1 MRWPCLALIVA
12 LTMPGL
18 GLAQAGKG
26 PAKLQMVLLP
36 NSSPLVSFRI
46 LFNIGAASDPK
57 GKEGVAAL
65 TAAMLSE
72 GGSREMTYEQI
83 VQAMYPMASEFNHQV
98 DKEMTVFYG
107 AAHID
112 NLSKYYQ
119 IISAMLLD
127 PGWRPDDFTRL
138 KENAINFLRVNLRG
152 NNDEELGKEA
162 LYNFIYAGHP
172 YGRYNIGTVEA
183 LEKVTIEDVKTFYR
197 ENYTSANFVLGLAG
211 GHPAGFEAKV
221 RNDFGARLAAGK
233 PSSVQLS
240 EPARISGL
248 QMQIIQKD
256 TPATA
261 ISFGFPIAVT
271 RAVKDW
277 PAMLLIQSYFGQH
290 RSSNSYLYQRM
301 RQIRGLNYGDYAYIE
316 YFPRGMFQ
324 FHPDPNLGRRQQI
337 FQVWIRPVEPK
348 NGVFALRI
356 ALYELRKLVEGGL
369 SKEDFE
375 ATRLFLTKFVNVLT
389 KAQDAQLGYALDS
402 RYYGMPSF
410 TEYVRERLRK
420 LTVEDV
426 NRTVKKYLQADD
438 VKIVVVT
445 RDAEAFKSTVVD
457 NRPSPISYASPPP
470 KEILEED
477 KVIEKYSLK
486 INPSAVEVVPVD
498 RVFQR

>member
-1 MRWPCLALIVA
+1 
-12 LTMPGL
+12 
-18 GLAQAGKG
+18 
-26 PAKLQMVLLP
+26 MVLLP

-46 LFNIGAASDPK
+46 LFNVGAASDPE

-83 VQAMYPMASEFNHQV
+83 VQALYPMASEFNAQV

-107 AAHID
+107 ATHID
-112 NLSKYYQ
+112 NLSRYYQ
-119 IISAMLLD
+119 IISGMLLD
-127 PGWRPDDFTRL
+127 PGWRTDDFTRL
-138 KENAINFLRVNLRG
+138 RENAINFLKVNLRG

-172 YGRYNIGTVEA
+172 YGRYNGGTVEA
-183 LEKVTIEDVKTFYR
+183 LERLTIEDVKSFYR
-197 ENYTSANFVLGLAG
+197 ENYTSAKFVLGLAG
-211 GHPAGFEAKV
+211 GHPEGFEAKI

-233 PSSVQLS
+233 PSSLRLP
-240 EPARISGL
+240 EPAAINGL
-248 QMQIIQKD
+248 HMQIIQKD
-256 TPATA
+256 TTATA
-261 ISFGFPIAVT
+261 ISFGFPIGVT
-271 RAVKDW
+271 RADRDW

-337 FQVWIRPVEPK
+337 FQVWIRPVEPA

-356 ALYELRKLVEGGL
+356 ALYELRKLVERGL
-369 SKEDFE
+369 TTEDFE

-402 RYYGMPSF
+402 HYYGMSSF

-420 LTVEDV
+420 LTLDDV
-426 NRTVKKYLQADD
+426 NRTMKKYLQADN

-445 RDAEAFKSTVVD
+445 RDAEAFRSTVVD
-457 NRPSPISYASPPP
+457 NRPSPITYASAPPE
-470 KEILEED
+470 EILEED
-477 KVIEKYSLK
+477 RIIEKYSLE
-486 INPSAVEVVPVD
+486 IDPSSVEIVPAD

>member
-1 MRWPCLALIVA
+1 MSWPGLALIVA
-12 LTMPGL
+12 LTMPGP

-26 PAKLQMVLLP
+26 TAKPPMVLLP

-46 LFNIGAASDPK
+46 LFNIGAASDPR

-72 GGSREMTYEQI
+72 GGSREITYEQI
-83 VQAMYPMASEFNHQV
+83 VKAMYPMASEFNAQV

-107 AAHID
+107 ATHID

-119 IISAMLLD
+119 IISGMLLD
-127 PGWRPDDFTRL
+127 PGWRPEDFTRL
-138 KENAINFLRVNLRG
+138 KENAINFLKVNLRG

-172 YGRYNIGTVEA
+172 YGRCNIGTVEA
-183 LEKVTIEDVKTFYR
+183 LEKLTVEDVKTFYR

-211 GHPAGFEAKV
+211 GHPAGFEARV

-233 PSSVQLS
+233 PSSLQLP
-240 EPARISGL
+240 EPARIGGL

-271 RAVKDW
+271 RADKDW

-356 ALYELRKLVEGGL
+356 ALYELRKLVENGL
-369 SKEDFE
+369 SNEDFE

-402 RYYGMPSF
+402 HYYGMSSF

-420 LTVEDV
+420 LTLEDV
-426 NRTVKKYLQADD
+426 NRAAKKYLQADN
-438 VKIVVVT
+438 VRIVVVT

-457 NRPSPISYASPPP
+457 NRPSPVSYASPPP

-477 KVIEKYSLK
+477 KLIEKYPLK
-486 INPSAVEVVPVD
+486 ILPSSIEVVPVD